1 MSVNV
6 GKAVGYLDLD
16 TSNFKKGFSSALS
29 DLKVFNDSTA
39 TSTDKLAAV
48 GSAATSTGRS
58 LTKYL
63 TVPLAGFGALSVKTS
78 AEFDAGMSKV
88 QAISGATS
96 SQLEQLRDKAINMGA
111 KTKFSATE
119 SAEAFQYMA
128 MAGWD
133 TAAMLDGIEG
143 IMNLAAA
150 SGEDLALTSD
160 IVTDALTGF
169 GLQASDSAHFADVLA
184 MASSRSNTNVALM
197 GETFKYVAPV
207 AGSLGYNVED
217 TAVAIGLMANAG
229 IKGSQAGTTLRS
241 IFTRLVKPVGEAKT
255 AVNELG
261 ISLTNSDGTMKP
273 LSQTLVELRQKFDGM
288 TASEKAQYAAMLA
301 GQEGMSGFLALINAS
316 DADFE
321 NLTREINNADGAAQ
335 EMAGVMMDNLP
346 GALEQ
351 ASGAVETLMIRI
363 GDVLTPIVV
372 KVVNVF
378 TSFVEKLS
386 SASDGTLRFAV
397 GLGVVLASIGPLLL
411 ILGHTATNILAL
423 ISLYQKLTQK
433 QDQNTGSML
442 KNTAASISNTASRVA
457 SNAALNVGKIVGY
470 TTNLAKN
477 TAALVRNTATTVA
490 NTTSQL
496 LSSVATSKAGT
507 AFLTGA
513 SKVLAFAAANKVA
526 ILTTAGLL
534 APLILIAGYMLKTGD
549 SAEEVAQKI
558 TAFSTKLAGMITFF
572 AEQFPSMVNSF
583 VTAFTNV
590 IDAVVAQI
598 PALIPLIVQAG
609 IQLFMGLVQSI
620 SSIIEPLT
628 AAIPQVINAIIAIIP
643 TLIPLVVQAGIMLL
657 MGLVQSVQ
665 QIIGPLVEAL
675 PILIE
680 ALVQALITLVPAVLQ
695 AGITLLMALIQAIP
709 KIIPPLVAAIP
720 KIVNAIVSQIPVL
733 IPVLLNGAV
742 QLFMAFVQAIP
753 KIVPVLIR
761 NSPKIVKAVIQG
773 VLTLSKSLFNTGIQL
788 LKMLWNGI
796 SSWVGTLR
804 SKVVRAVKSLP
815 SKIRSGLGSLV
826 SIGKNW
832 LAGLWTGISSGI
844 SGLLGKIESLGSTIK
859 SKIKSIFKISS
870 PSKWMRDMIGKN
882 MMIGWANGLVGNL
895 KLVLGSIVDSSR
907 AVQRAYKD
915 NAFDVSPEDLPF
927 DPEDFDPTKGNP
939 SPTNSPYGSS
949 VDNSY
954 KGGDTYNFYS
964 PVALTPMESAKQMKK
979 AKRDLILGY

>member
-16 TSNFKKGFSSALS
+16 TSSFKKGFSSALS
-29 DLKVFNDSTA
+29 DLKAFNDSTA

-48 GSAATSTGRS
+48 GSAATSAGKS
-58 LTKYL
+58 LTKHL
-63 TVPLAGFGALSVKTS
+63 TVPLVGFGALSVKTS
-78 AEFDAGMSKV
+78 ADFDAGMSKV

-96 SQLEQLRDKAINMGA
+96 SQLEQLRDKAIEMGA

-133 TAAMLDGIEG
+133 TSDMLDGIAG
-143 IMNLAAA
+143 VMNLAAA
-150 SGEDLALTSD
+150 SGEDLATTSD

-184 MASSRSNTNVALM
+184 MASSRSNTNVGLM

-207 AGSLGYNVED
+207 AGSLGYSVED

-229 IKGSQAGTTLRS
+229 IKGSQAGTSLRS

-255 AVNELG
+255 AVSELG

-273 LSQTLVELRQKFDGM
+273 LSQTMVELRQKFDGM
-288 TASEKAQYAAMLA
+288 TESEKAQYAAMIA
-301 GQEGMSGFLALINAS
+301 GQEGMSGFLAIINAS
-316 DADFE
+316 DSDFE
-321 NLTREINNADGAAQ
+321 KLTKEINNADGAAQ
-335 EMAGVMMDNLP
+335 EMAEVMMDNLP

-351 ASGAVETLMIRI
+351 ARGAVETLMIRI
-363 GDVLTPIVV
+363 GDVLTPIII
-372 KVVNVF
+372 KVVNAF
-378 TSFVEKLS
+378 TAFVEKLS
-386 SASDGTLRFAV
+386 SASDGTLKFAV
-397 GLGVVLASIGPLLL
+397 GLGSVLASIGPLLL
-411 ILGHTATNILAL
+411 ILGHTATNILSL

-433 QDQNTGSML
+433 QNQNTGSIL

-457 SNAALNVGKIVGY
+457 SNASLGAGKIAEY
-470 TTNLAKN
+470 TTNIAKN
-477 TAALVRNTATTVA
+477 TAAFIRNTATTIA

-496 LSSVATSKAGT
+496 LSSAATSKAGT

-534 APLILIAGYMLKTGD
+534 APLVLIAGYMIKTGS

-558 TAFSTKLAGMITFF
+558 TEFSTKLAGMITSFS
-572 AEQFPSMVNSF
+572 EQFPSMVNSF

-590 IDAVVAQI
+590 INAVVAQI
-598 PALIPLIVQAG
+598 PVLLPSIVQAG
-609 IQLFMGLVQSI
+609 VQLFMGLVKSI
-620 SSIIEPLT
+620 TEIIGPLT
-628 AAIPQVINAIIAIIP
+628 AAIPQVINAIIAVIP
-643 TLIPLVVQAGIMLL
+643 TLIPAVVQAGVTLL
-657 MGLVQSVQ
+657 MGLVQAVQ
-665 QIIGPLVEAL
+665 QVIGPLIEAL
-675 PILIE
+675 PVLIE
-680 ALVQALITLVPAVLQ
+680 ALVQALAILVPAVLQ
-695 AGITLLMALIQAIP
+695 AGITIFMALVQAVP

-720 KIVNAIVSQIPVL
+720 QIIGAVISIISTLTPT
-733 IPVLLNGAV
+733 LLRGAV
-742 QLFMAFVQAIP
+742 QLFMAFVKAIS
-753 KIVPVLIR
+753 KIVPLLAK
-761 NSPKIVKAVIQG
+761 NAPKIVKAVIQG
-773 VLTLSKSLFNTGIQL
+773 VLTLSSSLFNTGVRL
-788 LKMLWNGI
+788 LRMLWNGI
-796 SSWVGTLR
+796 RSWVGTLG
-804 SKVVRAVKSLP
+804 SKVAGAVKSLP
-815 SKIRSGLGSLV
+815 KRIKSGLGSLV

-832 LAGLWTGISSGI
+832 LEGLWVGINSKI
-844 SGLLGKIESLGSTIK
+844 SGLLGKLDSLGGK
-859 SKIKSIFKISS
+859 VKGKIKSMFKIHS
-870 PSKWMRDMIGKN
+870 PSGWMRDMIGKN
-882 MMIGWANGLVGNL
+882 MMVGWANGLTDNL

-907 AVQRAYKD
+907 AVQQAYKD
-915 NAFDVSPEDLPF
+915 NAFDISPEDLPF
-927 DPEDFDPTKGNP
+927 DPEDFATTEGNRL
-939 SPTNSPYGSS
+939 PTNSPYGSS